1 MTSSKRS
8 LWREQMKIKM
18 ERVNSELARQITK
31 IIAEDVKDPRLHNAI
46 IGVTKLYTTPDL
58 KYAKVY
64 LSIYASSEEERQEA
78 YYTVCRS
85 KTFIRNMLKDSV
97 QIRLLPELNFI
108 IDDSVDYSIK
118 IDEILN
124 KIKKQDEQRAVQE
137 QPSDDENE

>member
-1 MTSSKRS
+1 
-8 LWREQMKIKM
+8 MKIKM

-46 IGVTKLYTTPDL
+46 VGVTKLYTTPDL

-64 LSIYASSEEERQEA
+64 LSIYAANDEERQEA
-78 YYTVCRS
+78 YYTICRS
-85 KTFIRNMLKDSV
+85 KTLIRNMLKDSV

-124 KIKKQDEQRAVQE
+124 KIKKQDEQRTIANTDEE
-137 QPSDDENE
+137 Q

>member
-1 MTSSKRS
+1 MSSKRS

-97 QIRLLPELNFI
+97 QIRLLPELNFL

-124 KIKKQDEQRAVQE
+124 KIKKQDEQRAGQE

>member
-1 MTSSKRS
+1 
-8 LWREQMKIKM
+8 MKIKM

-64 LSIYASSEEERQEA
+64 LSIYANSDEERQEA

-97 QIRLLPELNFI
+97 QIRLLPELNFL

-118 IDEILN
+118 IDGLLN
-124 KIKKQDEQRAVQE
+124 QIKKEQE
-137 QPSDDENE
+137 QNHVSADTEENDD

>member
-1 MTSSKRS
+1 
-8 LWREQMKIKM
+8 MKIKM

-31 IIAEDVKDPRLHNAI
+31 IIAEDVKDPHLHNAI

>member
-1 MTSSKRS
+1 
-8 LWREQMKIKM
+8 MKIKM

-64 LSIYASSEEERQEA
+64 SSIYASSEEERQEA

>member
-1 MTSSKRS
+1 
-8 LWREQMKIKM
+8 MKIKM

-64 LSIYASSEEERQEA
+64 LSIYANSEEERQEA

-85 KTFIRNMLKDSV
+85 KSFIRNMLKDSV

-108 IDDSVDYSIK
+108 VDDSVDYSIK

-124 KIKKQDEQRAVQE
+124 KIKKQDEQRAQIT
-137 QPSDDENE
+137 PDNRDDENR

>member
-1 MTSSKRS
+1 
-8 LWREQMKIKM
+8 MKIKM

-31 IIAEDVKDPRLHNAI
+31 IISEDVKDPRLHNAI

>member
-1 MTSSKRS
+1 
-8 LWREQMKIKM
+8 MKIKM

-64 LSIYASSEEERQEA
+64 LSIYASSEEEMQEA

-124 KIKKQDEQRAVQE
+124 KIKKQDEQRAVQK

>member
-1 MTSSKRS
+1 
-8 LWREQMKIKM
+8 MKIKT
-18 ERVNSELARQITK
+18 ERVNAELAKQITK
-31 IIAEDVKDPRLHNAI
+31 IIAENVKDPRLGNAI
-46 IGVTKLYTTPDL
+46 VGVTKVYTTPDL

-64 LSIYASSEEERQEA
+64 LSIYAANDEERQEA
-78 YYTVCRS
+78 YYTICRS

-124 KIKKQDEQRAVQE
+124 KIKKQDEQRTIANTDEE
-137 QPSDDENE
+137 Q